1 MLMGTKEKTKE
12 KKKTINRAKQEIK
25 EVLRRYRVR
34 WEEVVPDRD
43 ESIWEEIKPFAKQ
56 VRRELFRKGYPTLQ

>member
-1 MLMGTKEKTKE
+1 MVTKEKIQ
-12 KKKTINRAKQEIK
+12 TINRAKQEIK

-43 ESIWEEIKPFAKQ
+43 ESNWEEVKPFIKEI
-56 VRRELFRKGYPTLQ
+56 RRELFRKRYSSQK

>member
-1 MLMGTKEKTKE
+1 MLMETKEKI
-12 KKKTINRAKQEIK
+12 KTIDRAKQEIK

-43 ESIWEEIKPFAKQ
+43 ESIWEEVKPFAKQ
-56 VRRELFRKGYPTLQ
+56 VRRGLLRKRYPAS

>member
-1 MLMGTKEKTKE
+1 METKEKI
-12 KKKTINRAKQEIK
+12 KTIDQAKQEIK

-43 ESIWEEIKPFAKQ
+43 ESIWEEVKPFAKQ
-56 VRRELFRKGYPTLQ
+56 ARQGLLRKHYPTP